1 MAYWGGG
8 GAAGWHGDDQ
18 GGRRGRIDGWDYQ
31 ELGKIYDPSLVRRLV
46 PFLLPHKR
54 RALLALLGMIVYSA
68 TSYVQ
73 PFIMGI
79 AAAAITEGL
88 QDGRP
93 SSEIL
98 RDLDRVGLWLIG
110 LALVSWIALTGQR
123 LITGYIGHHILLD
136 LRKLLFGHLQKL
148 SLRFYDNEEVGRV
161 MSRVTSDVVVMQE
174 LLTTGLLNVLAD
186 FFGLALIVVFLFLL
200 DAQLAIVSLSVVPV
214 LFLFMIVWQRYAAT
228 AFIQV
233 RQAIA
238 LVNSSINEN
247 VSGVRVVQSLG
258 REEINLREFDELNT
272 INRDSNLRAG
282 RLQAAVMPMVEL
294 LSTVATVL
302 VLVVIGLRVFNG
314 SLETASAV
322 GFSVAFLLYIQRF
335 FNPVRDIVLQYT
347 MLQRAMAGAHRIF
360 EVLDTKPDIVD
371 APDAIDLADVEGRVD
386 FNHVDFSYVEGI
398 PVLKDFDLHVEPGET
413 IALVGHTGAGKT
425 SVTALIN
432 RSYDIQAG
440 SIEIDGHD
448 LRSIR
453 RKSLTRRMSVVLQ
466 EPYLFSGS
474 VASNIRYGRLDAT
487 DEEIR
492 EAATA
497 VGASEFIDRLPEGY
511 ETELHER
518 GQNLSV
524 GQRQLIAFARAVI
537 ADPRILILDEAT
549 ANVDTQTE
557 RMIQSALAVLL
568 RGRTSFVIAHRL
580 STIRDADRIVVMADG
595 EIVEIGSHDEL
606 VDRGGVYS
614 DLYRM
619 TFVSHEATVS
629 SELSVAGGDGD

>member
-347 MLQRAMAGAHRIF
+347 MLQRRWPAR
-360 EVLDTKPDIVD
+360 
-371 APDAIDLADVEGRVD
+371 
-386 FNHVDFSYVEGI
+386 
-398 PVLKDFDLHVEPGET
+398 
-413 IALVGHTGAGKT
+413 
-425 SVTALIN
+425 TASS
-432 RSYDIQAG
+432 RY
-440 SIEIDGHD
+440 
-448 LRSIR
+448 
-453 RKSLTRRMSVVLQ
+453 LTRSRTSSTRPTPSTSPMSR
-466 EPYLFSGS
+466 
-474 VASNIRYGRLDAT
+474 VAS
-487 DEEIR
+487 
-492 EAATA
+492 
-497 VGASEFIDRLPEGY
+497 
-511 ETELHER
+511 
-518 GQNLSV
+518 
-524 GQRQLIAFARAVI
+524 
-537 ADPRILILDEAT
+537 
-549 ANVDTQTE
+549 
-557 RMIQSALAVLL
+557 
-568 RGRTSFVIAHRL
+568 TS
-580 STIRDADRIVVMADG
+580 T
-595 EIVEIGSHDEL
+595 
-606 VDRGGVYS
+606 
-614 DLYRM
+614 
-619 TFVSHEATVS
+619 T
-629 SELSVAGGDGD
+629 